1 MNILIVEDEVALAD
15 AIGELLRKEKYMVDI
30 IYDGQSGYDY
40 ASSFSYDAIIL
51 DAMLPKIDGFEVIKK
66 LRDGKIDTPIIMLTA
81 LSQTENKIKGLDTGA
96 DDYMT
101 KPFEIKEL
109 LARLRAITR
118 RKGEVVIDT
127 LDFGDIS
134 LNIDEGVL
142 TGPKSSLSLRYRE
155 FEIMKFLLSRPKMV
169 ATKEEIIVNVWGV
182 ESDIEENNVEVY
194 ISFLR
199 KKLSFLKSKVSIQT
213 IRKVGYKLTYDEN

>member
-15 AIGELLRKEKYMVDI
+15 AIGELLRKEKYRVDI

-142 TGPKSSLSLRYRE
+142 TGPKLSLSLRYRE
-155 FEIMKFLLSRPKMV
+155 FEIIKFLLSRPKMV